1 LKNSSNSIAV
11 TGAKSAIHN
20 SEASQSKSTLS
31 SDEVLDS
38 SIQFLKGVGPK
49 KADALKK
56 CGVSTVWDALNY
68 FPYRHEDRRKII
80 HIRDVENGEFVT
92 VYGLVDSIA
101 SRRMRNRKS
110 LVQVSIKDASG
121 VIYGVWFNQR
131 WMKDKFKKGQ
141 KVLFSG
147 KAQISPSLQINN
159 PAVEILPEDFFPED
173 YEGTLIPIYR
183 LTEEINALAMR
194 KVIHAALSRGLSYV
208 EEYLPEKVLKQFSIM
223 PLREAYK
230 IIHSYDCPAEKLTE
244 QNIAVARRRLVI
256 DEFFVIA
263 MGLLMKRRRTEQLP
277 YNLHHKKPGNL
288 VKDFIKNLSFNL
300 TGAQKKVLKEIFDDL
315 VKNKPM
321 NRLLQGDVGSGKTI
335 VALIAMLTAVDS
347 GYQAAIMAPTEV
359 LARQHFKT
367 ISNQLLGTGVKINI
381 LTGSTKA
388 KPRREIF
395 ESLENGDPQIIIG
408 THALIQAGVNIPKL
422 GLAVIDEQHKFGVM
436 QRNQL
441 RGESDQID
449 VLVMTATPIPRSLA
463 LTVYG
468 DLTISTIDEMPKGR
482 LPIKTHVIL
491 PERLPRVW
499 EFIRKQANL
508 GRQAY
513 IVYPLIDESDKLPL
527 KPAIAMY
534 EKLKNE
540 IFPDLKI
547 GLVHGR
553 VKADEKEIVMN
564 SFREGNTDVLVST
577 TVIEVGIDVPNATVM
592 VIEEAHRFGLAQLH
606 QLRGRI
612 GRGGETSYCVLV
624 NNEPDDRPV
633 WEKYKKNNEPVQ
645 QDLIETT
652 SNSRLAIMAETND
665 GFRIAEED
673 LKIRGPGEFFGIE
686 QTGLPA
692 LKIANIIS
700 DKEELKLSRH
710 IADTLY
716 QYRDTLKTETR
727 EKIRHRLY
735 RAFGKTIRGVD
746 AG

>member
-1 LKNSSNSIAV
+1 MNKTNS
-11 TGAKSAIHN
+11 N
-20 SEASQSKSTLS
+20 SEASQTEHALS
-31 SDEVLDS
+31 AEEVLDS

-49 KADALKK
+49 RASTLKK
-56 CGVSTVWDALNY
+56 CGVNTVWDALNY

-80 HIRDVENGEFVT
+80 HIRDVENGEFAT
-92 VYGLVDSIA
+92 VYGLVDTIA
-101 SRRMRNRKS
+101 SRKMRNRKT

-121 VIYGVWFNQR
+121 IIYGVWFNQR

-147 KAQISPSLQINN
+147 KVQTSPSTQISN

-194 KVIHAALSRGLSYV
+194 KVIQAALERGLLYV

-230 IIHSYDCPAEKLTE
+230 IIHSYDYPAEELTE
-244 QNIAVARRRLVI
+244 QSIAIARRRIVI

-277 YNLHHKKPGNL
+277 YLIHHKKPGRL
-288 VKDFIKNLSFNL
+288 VKDFIKNLSFIL
-300 TGAQKKVLKEIFDDL
+300 TDAQKKVLKEIFDDL

-335 VALIAMLTAVDS
+335 VALIAMLATVDG

-367 ISNQLLGTGVKINI
+367 ISDQLRGTRVKINV

-388 KPRREIF
+388 KAKREIL
-395 ESLENGDPQIIIG
+395 ESLAEGDPQIIIG
-408 THALIQAGVNIPKL
+408 THALIQSKVQIPKL

-441 RGESDQID
+441 RGETNQID

-468 DLTISTIDEMPKGR
+468 DLTISTIDELPKGR
-482 LPIKTHVIL
+482 IPIKTYVIR
-491 PERLPRVW
+491 PERLSRVW
-499 EFIRKQANL
+499 EFIRKQVNQ

-513 IVYPLIDESDKLPL
+513 IVYPLIDESDKMPL
-527 KPAIAMY
+527 KPAVAMY
-534 EKLKNE
+534 EKLKDE
-540 IFPDLKI
+540 IFPELKV

-553 VKADEKEIVMN
+553 VKADKKETVMDL
-564 SFREGNTDVLVST
+564 FREGKIDILVST

-624 NNEPDDRPV
+624 NNEKDDQPI
-633 WEKYKKNNEPVQ
+633 WEKYKKNKYPVQ
-645 QDLIETT
+645 QELIETT

-686 QTGLPA
+686 QTGVPA
-692 LKIANIIS
+692 LKIANLIG
-700 DKEELKLSRH
+700 DEEELRLSRH

-716 QYRDTLKTETR
+716 QYRDTLKPETR
-727 EKIRHRLY
+727 EKIRNRLF

>member
-1 LKNSSNSIAV
+1 MNGTDSNNEVSQTEHAL
-11 TGAKSAIHN
+11 SA
-20 SEASQSKSTLS
+20 
-31 SDEVLDS
+31 DEVLDS

-49 KADALKK
+49 RASALKK

-80 HIRDVENGEFVT
+80 HIRDVKNGEFVT
-92 VYGLVDSIA
+92 VYGLVDTIA
-101 SRRMRNRKS
+101 SRRMRNRKT

-121 VIYGVWFNQR
+121 YIYGVWFNQK
-131 WMKDKFKKGQ
+131 WMKDKFKEGQ

-147 KAQISPSLQINN
+147 KAQTSPSLQITN
-159 PAVEILPEDFFPED
+159 PSVEILPEDFFPED

-194 KVIHAALSRGLSYV
+194 KVIQAALERGLPFI
-208 EEYLPEKVLKQFSIM
+208 EEYLPEKVLKQFLIM

-230 IIHSYDCPAEKLTE
+230 IIHSFDYPAEELTE
-244 QNIAVARRRLVI
+244 QNIAFARRRIVI

-277 YNLHHKKPGNL
+277 YLIHHKEPGKL
-288 VKDFIKNLSFNL
+288 VKDFIKNLDFTL
-300 TGAQKKVLKEIFDDL
+300 TSAQKKVSREIADDL

-335 VALIAMLTAVDS
+335 VALIAMLTAIEG
-347 GYQAAIMAPTEV
+347 GYQAALMAPTEV

-367 ISNQLLGTGVKINI
+367 ISNQLRGTGVEIHV
-381 LTGSTKA
+381 LTGSTKV
-388 KPRREIF
+388 KERREIN
-395 ESLENGDPQIIIG
+395 ESIASGKPQIIIG
-408 THALIQAGVNIPKL
+408 THALIQAKVKIPKL
-422 GLAVIDEQHKFGVM
+422 GLAIIDEQHKFGVM

-441 RGESDQID
+441 RGEVEQID

-468 DLTISTIDEMPKGR
+468 DLSISTIDEMPKGR
-482 LPIKTHVIL
+482 IPIKTYVIR

-499 EFIRKQANL
+499 DFIRKQVKS

-513 IVYPLIDESDKLPL
+513 VVYPLIDESDKLPL
-527 KPAIAMY
+527 KPAAAMY
-534 EKLKNE
+534 KKLKTD
-540 IFPDLKI
+540 IFPDLRV

-553 VKADEKEIVMN
+553 VKADEKENVMN
-564 SFREGNTDVLVST
+564 DFREGKIDILVST

-592 VIEEAHRFGLAQLH
+592 VIEEANRFGLAQLH

-612 GRGGETSYCVLV
+612 GRGGEVSHCILV
-624 NNEPDDRPV
+624 NNEKDEQPV
-633 WEKYKKNNEPVQ
+633 WEKYKKNKEPVQ
-645 QDLIETT
+645 QNLLETT

-692 LKIANIIS
+692 LKIANLIG
-700 DKEELKLSRH
+700 DEEELRLSRH

-716 QYRDTLKTETR
+716 QYRDTLKPETR
-727 EKIRHRLY
+727 EKIRNRLH

>member
-1 LKNSSNSIAV
+1 MTKEINQNNNVFQTEPVL
-11 TGAKSAIHN
+11 SA
-20 SEASQSKSTLS
+20 E
-31 SDEVLDS
+31 EVLDS
-38 SIQFLKGVGPK
+38 SVQYLKGVGPK
-49 KADALKK
+49 RAAALLK
-56 CGVSTVWDALNY
+56 CGVRTVWDAINY
-68 FPYRHEDRRKII
+68 FPYRHEDRREII
-80 HIRDVENGEFVT
+80 HIRDVKNGEFVT
-92 VYGLVDSIA
+92 VYGLVDTIA
-101 SRRMRNRKS
+101 SKKTRSRKII
-110 LVQVSIKDASG
+110 VQVSIKDASG
-121 VIYGVWFNQR
+121 YIYGVWFNQR

-147 KAQISPSLQINN
+147 KAQVTPFLQISN
-159 PAVEILPEDFFPED
+159 PSVEILPDDFFPED

-194 KVIHAALSRGLSYV
+194 KVIHAALSRGLSFI

-230 IIHSYDCPAEKLTE
+230 IIHSFDYPAEKLTE
-244 QNIAVARRRLVI
+244 QNIAIARRRIVI

-277 YNLHHKKPGNL
+277 YKIHHKKPGEL
-288 VKDFIKNLSFNL
+288 VKKFIKSLDFTL
-300 TGAQKKVLKEIFDDL
+300 TDAQKKVTREISDDL
-315 VKNKPM
+315 VRNKPM

-335 VALIAMLTAVDS
+335 VALIAMLIAVDG
-347 GYQAAIMAPTEV
+347 GYQAALMAPTEV
-359 LARQHFKT
+359 LARQHYKT
-367 ISNQLLGTGVKINI
+367 IRNQLRGTEVDVKI

-388 KPRREIF
+388 KAKRDIRADISEGKPE
-395 ESLENGDPQIIIG
+395 IIIG
-408 THALIQAGVNIPKL
+408 THALIQTGVEMPKL

-441 RGESDQID
+441 RGEAEQID

-468 DLTISTIDEMPKGR
+468 DLSISTIDEMPKGR
-482 LPIKTHVIL
+482 IPIKTYVIR
-491 PERLPRVW
+491 PERLARVW
-499 EFIRKQANL
+499 EFIRKQVNA

-527 KPAIAMY
+527 KPAVAMY
-534 EKLKNE
+534 KKLKEE
-540 IFPDLKI
+540 IFPELTV

-553 VKADEKEIVMN
+553 VKADEKETVMN
-564 SFREGNTDVLVST
+564 SFREGKTDILVST

-624 NNEPDDRPV
+624 NNDKDDRLV
-633 WEKYKKNNEPVQ
+633 QGKNKIPLQ
-645 QDLIETT
+645 QELIETT
-652 SNSRLAIMAETND
+652 SNSRLAIMSETND

-692 LKIANIIS
+692 LKIADLIG
-700 DKEELKLSRH
+700 DEEELRLSRH

-716 QYRDTLKTETR
+716 QYRDTLKSETR
-727 EKIRHRLY
+727 KKIRCRLQ

>member
-1 LKNSSNSIAV
+1 MTKEINQN
-11 TGAKSAIHN
+11 N
-20 SEASQSKSTLS
+20 NASQTESVLS
-31 SDEVLDS
+31 ADEVLDS
-38 SIQFLKGVGPK
+38 SIQYLKGVGPK
-49 KADALKK
+49 RAAALKK

-92 VYGLVDSIA
+92 VYGLVDTIA
-101 SRRMRNRKS
+101 SRKMRNRKT

-121 VIYGVWFNQR
+121 IIYGVWFNQK

-147 KAQISPSLQINN
+147 KAQTSPSLQITN

-194 KVIHAALSRGLSYV
+194 KVIQSALERGLPFV

-230 IIHSYDCPAEKLTE
+230 IIHSYDYPAEKLTE
-244 QNIAVARRRLVI
+244 QNIAIARRRIVI

-277 YNLHHKKPGNL
+277 YLIHHKKPGKL
-288 VKDFIKNLSFNL
+288 VVDFIKSLNFKL
-300 TGAQKKVLKEIFDDL
+300 TAAQKKVSKEILDDL

-335 VALIAMLTAVDS
+335 VALIAMLSVVDG
-347 GYQAAIMAPTEV
+347 GYQAALMAPTEV

-367 ISNQLLGTGVKINI
+367 ISSQLHGTGIKINV

-388 KPRREIF
+388 KARREII
-395 ESLENGDPQIIIG
+395 ESLAAGEPQIIIG
-408 THALIQAGVNIPKL
+408 THALIQAKVKIPKL
-422 GLAVIDEQHKFGVM
+422 GLAIIDEQHKFGVM

-441 RGESDQID
+441 RGETEQID

-468 DLTISTIDEMPKGR
+468 DLSISTIDELPKGR
-482 LPIKTHVIL
+482 IPIKTYVIR

-499 EFIRKQANL
+499 EFIRKQVSQ

-527 KPAIAMY
+527 KPAVAMY
-534 EKLKNE
+534 EELKGK
-540 IFPDLKI
+540 ILPDLKI

-553 VKADEKEIVMN
+553 VKADEKENVMN
-564 SFREGNTDVLVST
+564 AFREGKLDVLVST
-577 TVIEVGIDVPNATVM
+577 TVIEVGIDVPNASVM
-592 VIEEAHRFGLAQLH
+592 VIEEANRFGLAQLH

-612 GRGGETSYCVLV
+612 GRGGEISYCILV
-624 NNEPDDRPV
+624 NNEREDQPLR
-633 WEKYKKNNEPVQ
+633 EKIKKNNEPVQ
-645 QDLIETT
+645 QDLLETT

-692 LKIANIIS
+692 LKLANLIG
-700 DKEELKLSRH
+700 DEEELRLSRH

-716 QYRDTLKTETR
+716 QYRDTLKPETR

>member
-1 LKNSSNSIAV
+1 MNKSNP
-11 TGAKSAIHN
+11 N
-20 SEASQSKSTLS
+20 SEVSKAEPALS
-31 SDEVLDS
+31 ADEVLDS

-49 KADALKK
+49 RAFTLKK
-56 CGVSTVWDALNY
+56 CGVDTVWDAINY

-80 HIRDVENGEFVT
+80 HIRDVENGEFAT
-92 VYGLVDSIA
+92 VYGLVDTIA
-101 SRRMRNRKS
+101 SRKMRNRKT

-121 VIYGVWFNQR
+121 IIYGVWFNQR

-147 KAQISPSLQINN
+147 KVQTSPSTQISN

-194 KVIHAALSRGLSYV
+194 KVIQAALERGLPYV

-230 IIHSYDCPAEKLTE
+230 IIHSYDYPAEELTE
-244 QNIAVARRRLVI
+244 QNIAIARRRIVI

-277 YNLHHKKPGNL
+277 YLIHHKKPGKL
-288 VKDFIKNLSFNL
+288 VKDFIKNLSFIL
-300 TGAQKKVLKEIFDDL
+300 TNAQKKVLKEIFDDL
-315 VKNKPM
+315 VNNKPM

-335 VALIAMLTAVDS
+335 VALTAMLATVDG

-367 ISNQLLGTGVKINI
+367 ISNQLRGTGVKINV

-388 KPRREIF
+388 KEKREIL
-395 ESLENGDPQIIIG
+395 ESLAEGEPQIIIG
-408 THALIQAGVNIPKL
+408 THALIQSNVQIPEL

-441 RGESDQID
+441 RGETNQID

-468 DLTISTIDEMPKGR
+468 DLTISTIDELPKGR
-482 LPIKTHVIL
+482 IPIKTYVIR
-491 PERLPRVW
+491 PEKLSRVW
-499 EFIRKQANL
+499 EFIRKQVNQ
-508 GRQAY
+508 GKQAY
-513 IVYPLIDESDKLPL
+513 IVYPLIDESDKMPL
-527 KPAIAMY
+527 KPAVAMY
-534 EKLKNE
+534 EELKDK
-540 IFPDLKI
+540 IFPELKV

-553 VKADEKEIVMN
+553 VKADKKETVMDL
-564 SFREGNTDVLVST
+564 FREGKIDILVST

-624 NNEPDDRPV
+624 NNEKEDPPV
-633 WEKYKKNNEPVQ
+633 WKYKKNKEPVQ

-686 QTGLPA
+686 QTGVPA
-692 LKIANIIS
+692 LKLANLIG
-700 DKEELKLSRH
+700 DEEELRLSRH

-716 QYRDTLKTETR
+716 QYRDTLKPETR
-727 EKIRHRLY
+727 EKIRNRLF

>member
-1 LKNSSNSIAV
+1 MNESNP
-11 TGAKSAIHN
+11 N
-20 SEASQSKSTLS
+20 SEVSKAESSLS
-31 SDEVLDS
+31 ADEVLDS

-49 KADALKK
+49 RAATLKK

-80 HIRDVENGEFVT
+80 HIRDVESGEFVT
-92 VYGLVDSIA
+92 VYGLVDTIA
-101 SRRMRNRKS
+101 SRKMRNRKT

-121 VIYGVWFNQR
+121 IIYGVWFNQK
-131 WMKDKFKKGQ
+131 WMKNKFKKGQ

-147 KAQISPSLQINN
+147 KAQTAPSLQIPN
-159 PAVEILPEDFFPED
+159 PSIEILPEDFFPED
-173 YEGTLIPIYR
+173 YEGTLIPVYR
-183 LTEEINALAMR
+183 LTEDINALAMR
-194 KVIHAALSRGLSYV
+194 KVIHAALERGLPFI

-230 IIHSYDCPAEKLTE
+230 IIHSYDYPAEKLTE
-244 QNIAVARRRLVI
+244 QNIAIARRRIVI

-277 YNLHHKKPGNL
+277 YLIHHKKPGKL
-288 VKDFIKNLSFNL
+288 VKSFIESLNFTL
-300 TGAQKKVLKEIFDDL
+300 TDAQKKVLKEIFDDL

-335 VALIAMLTAVDS
+335 VALIAMLGTVDG

-367 ISNQLLGTGVKINI
+367 ISNQLLGTGIVINV
-381 LTGSTKA
+381 LTGNTKT
-388 KPRREIF
+388 KEKREILD
-395 ESLENGDPQIIIG
+395 SLAEGKPQIIIG
-408 THALIQAGVNIPKL
+408 THALIQAKVKIPKL
-422 GLAVIDEQHKFGVM
+422 GIAIIDEQHKFGVM

-441 RGESDQID
+441 RGEKNQID

-468 DLTISTIDEMPKGR
+468 DLTISTIDELPKGR
-482 LPIKTHVIL
+482 IPIKTYVIR
-491 PERLPRVW
+491 PEKLSRVW
-499 EFIRKQANL
+499 EFIRKQVNQ

-513 IVYPLIDESDKLPL
+513 IVYPLIDESDKMPL
-527 KPAIAMY
+527 KPAVAMY
-534 EKLKNE
+534 EKLKEE

-553 VKADEKEIVMN
+553 VKADEKETVMD
-564 SFREGNTDVLVST
+564 SFREGVIDILVST

-612 GRGGETSYCVLV
+612 GRGGETSYCILV
-624 NNEPDDRPV
+624 NDEKDNQPV
-633 WEKYKKNNEPVQ
+633 WEKYKKNKEPVQ
-645 QDLIETT
+645 QDLIEAT

-686 QTGLPA
+686 QTGVPA
-692 LKIANIIS
+692 LKIANLIG
-700 DKEELKLSRH
+700 DEEELRLSRH

-716 QYRDTLKTETR
+716 QYRDTLKPETR
-727 EKIRHRLY
+727 EKIRSRLF

>member
-1 LKNSSNSIAV
+1 MNESNP
-11 TGAKSAIHN
+11 N
-20 SEASQSKSTLS
+20 SEVSKAESTLS
-31 SDEVLDS
+31 ADEVLDS

-49 KADALKK
+49 KAATLKK

-80 HIRDVENGEFVT
+80 HIRDVENGEFAT
-92 VYGLVDSIA
+92 VYGLVDTIA
-101 SRRMRNRKS
+101 SRKMRNRKT

-121 VIYGVWFNQR
+121 IIYGVWFNQR

-147 KAQISPSLQINN
+147 KVQTSPSTQISNPS
-159 PAVEILPEDFFPED
+159 VEILPEDFFPED

-194 KVIHAALSRGLSYV
+194 KVIHAALERGLPFV

-230 IIHSYDCPAEKLTE
+230 IIHSYDYPADKLTE
-244 QNIAVARRRLVI
+244 QNIAIARRRIVI

-277 YNLHHKKPGNL
+277 YLIHHKKPGKL
-288 VKDFIKNLSFNL
+288 VKDFIKSLNFIL
-300 TGAQKKVLKEIFDDL
+300 TDAQKKVLKEIFDDL

-335 VALIAMLTAVDS
+335 VALIAMLATVDG

-367 ISNQLLGTGVKINI
+367 ISSHLHGTGIKINV

-388 KPRREIF
+388 KERRDILG
-395 ESLENGDPQIIIG
+395 SLAEGEPQIIIG
-408 THALIQAGVNIPKL
+408 THALIQAKVNIPKL
-422 GLAVIDEQHKFGVM
+422 GLAIIDEQHKFGVM

-441 RGESDQID
+441 RGEKNQID

-468 DLTISTIDEMPKGR
+468 DLTISTIDELPKGR
-482 LPIKTHVIL
+482 VPIKTYVIR
-491 PERLPRVW
+491 PEKLSRVW
-499 EFIRKQANL
+499 EFIRKQVNQ

-513 IVYPLIDESDKLPL
+513 IVYPLIDESDKMPL
-527 KPAIAMY
+527 KPAVAMY
-534 EKLKNE
+534 EELKDK
-540 IFPDLKI
+540 IFPELKV

-553 VKADEKEIVMN
+553 VKADEKETVMDL
-564 SFREGNTDVLVST
+564 FRESKIDILVST

-612 GRGGETSYCVLV
+612 GRGSETSYCVLV
-624 NNEPDDRPV
+624 NNEKDDQPV
-633 WEKYKKNNEPVQ
+633 WEKYKKNKEPVQ

-686 QTGLPA
+686 QTGVPA
-692 LKIANIIS
+692 LKLANLIG
-700 DKEELKLSRH
+700 DEEELRLSRH

-716 QYRDTLKTETR
+716 QYRDTLKPKTR
-727 EKIRHRLY
+727 EKIRNRLF
-735 RAFGKTIRGVD
+735 RTFGKTIRGVD